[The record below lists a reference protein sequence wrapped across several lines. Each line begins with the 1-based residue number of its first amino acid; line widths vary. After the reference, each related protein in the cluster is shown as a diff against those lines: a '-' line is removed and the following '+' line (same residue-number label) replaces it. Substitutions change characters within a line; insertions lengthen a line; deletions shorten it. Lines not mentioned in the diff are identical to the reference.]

1 LKAVTYQIPGNF
13 DNPLIEHVSDQKAIP
28 RGRKDPH
35 PFEKQDAPTVN
46 LAEAPEL
53 KVEEALPPANVPADI
68 SRWLKPR
75 ERLSYFFSS
84 DTN

>member
-35 PFEKQDAPTVN
+35 PKRFASRGV
-46 LAEAPEL
+46 
-53 KVEEALPPANVPADI
+53 PPAPLPVLHVWLDLGAI
-68 SRWLKPR
+68 GGAQRAGRTRTSR
-75 ERLSYFFSS
+75 S
-84 DTN
+84 